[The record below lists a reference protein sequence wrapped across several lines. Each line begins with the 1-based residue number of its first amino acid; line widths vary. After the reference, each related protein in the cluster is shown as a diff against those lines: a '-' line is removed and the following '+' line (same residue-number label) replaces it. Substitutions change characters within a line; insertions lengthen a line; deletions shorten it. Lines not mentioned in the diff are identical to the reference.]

1 MQRDYGST
9 RKLSGQ
15 KMDKTS
21 SNLPDKY
28 SHQPVFLEEAVD
40 GLNIFS
46 GGTYVD
52 ATFGRGGHS
61 AKILSR
67 LGFDGKLIAIDKDP
81 EAIEYAKA
89 LNDKRLSLYHGSF
102 SELGNLL
109 KSLKIEKVNGVLLD
123 LGVSSPQIDSANRGF
138 SFQKTGPL
146 DMRMNTSS
154 GQTVY
159 EWLMGAT
166 SLQIE
171 KVLKDFGDEKLSSFI
186 AAEIILRRDN
196 KDCNAR
202 KQFPETTSDLADLVV
217 GVIEGKRK
225 RHYHKTHPAT
235 KTFQALRVFINNELE
250 ELQDLLEQIPMIVS
264 HNGRLS
270 VISFHSLEH
279 RLVKFSMRPRKVQS
293 NNYSAHPKRLGFFSD
308 QDTIKFAN
316 CTIKEIKKIKPSRD
330 NIQENPRSRSA
341 LLRVGEIICAEQ
353 E

>member
-1 MQRDYGST
+1 MNE
-9 RKLSGQ
+9 
-15 KMDKTS
+15 TS
-21 SNLPDKY
+21 SNSRENYL
-28 SHQPVFLEEAVD
+28 HQPVFLEEAVD

-61 AKILSR
+61 VEILSR

-81 EAIEYAKA
+81 EAVEYAKT
-89 LNDKRLSLYHGSF
+89 LNDKRLSVYHGSF
-102 SELGNLL
+102 SELGDLL
-109 KSLKIEKVNGVLLD
+109 KSLKIRKVNGVLLD
-123 LGVSSPQIDSANRGF
+123 LGISSPQIDSADRGF

-146 DMRMNTSS
+146 DMRMNTST

-186 AAEIILRRDN
+186 ASELILRRDDQ
-196 KDCNAR
+196 DCSAS
-202 KQFPETTSDLADLVV
+202 KQFPKTTSDLADLVF
-217 GVIEGKRK
+217 GVIDGKRK
-225 RHYHKTHPAT
+225 RNYYKTHPAT
-235 KTFQALRVFINNELE
+235 KTFQALRIFINNEIEDLK
-250 ELQDLLEQIPMIVS
+250 DLLEQIPMIVS

-279 RLVKFSMRPRKVQS
+279 RLVKFSMRPRTAQS
-293 NNYSAHPKRLGFFSD
+293 NNYRTHPKRLGFFSD
-308 QDTIKFAN
+308 QDKIKFPH
-316 CTIKEIKKIKPSRD
+316 CTIKELKKIKPSRKS
-330 NIQENPRSRSA
+330 IQENPRSRSA

>member
-1 MQRDYGST
+1 MNE
-9 RKLSGQ
+9 
-15 KMDKTS
+15 TS
-21 SNLPDKY
+21 SNSRGNYL
-28 SHQPVFLEEAVD
+28 HQPVFLEEAVD

-61 AKILSR
+61 VEILSR

-81 EAIEYAKA
+81 EAIEYARA
-89 LNDKRLSLYHGSF
+89 LNDKRLFLYHGSF

-123 LGVSSPQIDSANRGF
+123 LGLSSPQIDSAGRGF

-146 DMRMNTSS
+146 DMRMNTSR

-186 AAEIILRRDN
+186 ASELILRRDDQ
-196 KDCNAR
+196 DCSAS
-202 KQFPETTSDLADLVV
+202 KQFPKTTSDLADLVF
-217 GVIEGKRK
+217 GVIHGKRK
-225 RHYHKTHPAT
+225 RHYYKTHPAT
-235 KTFQALRVFINNELE
+235 KTFQALRIFINNEIEDLK
-250 ELQDLLEQIPMIVS
+250 DLLEQIPMIVS

-279 RLVKFSMRPRKVQS
+279 RLVKFSMRPRTAQT
-293 NNYSAHPKRLGFFSD
+293 NNHSAHPKRLGFFSD
-308 QDTIKFAN
+308 KDTIKFPN
-316 CTIKEIKKIKPSRD
+316 CTIKEIKKIKPSRES
-330 NIQENPRSRSA
+330 IQENPRSRSA
-341 LLRVGEIICAEQ
+341 LLRVGEIICAKQ
-353 E
+353 G

>member
-1 MQRDYGST
+1 MNE
-9 RKLSGQ
+9 
-15 KMDKTS
+15 TS
-21 SNLPDKY
+21 SNSQGNYL
-28 SHQPVFLEEAVD
+28 HQPVFLEEAVD

-46 GGTYVD
+46 SGTYVD

-61 AKILSR
+61 LEILSR

-81 EAIEYAKA
+81 EAIEYAKT

-123 LGVSSPQIDSANRGF
+123 LGVSSPQIDSADRGF

-146 DMRMNTSS
+146 DMRMNTST

-171 KVLKDFGDEKLSSFI
+171 KVLKDFGDENLSSLI
-186 AAEIILRRDN
+186 AAELILRRDN
-196 KDCNAR
+196 KEDCTAR
-202 KQFPETTSDLADLVV
+202 KQFPETTSDLADLVF
-217 GVIEGKRK
+217 GVIDGKRK
-225 RHYHKTHPAT
+225 RFYYKTHPAT
-235 KTFQALRVFINNELE
+235 KTFQALRIFINNELE
-250 ELQDLLEQIPMIVS
+250 ELKDLLEQIPMIVS
-264 HNGRLS
+264 NNGRLS
-270 VISFHSLEH
+270 IISFHSLEH

-293 NNYSAHPKRLGFFSD
+293 NKYSAHPKRLGFFSD
-308 QDTIKFAN
+308 HDEIKFPN
-316 CTIKEIKKIKPSRD
+316 CTIKEIRKIKPSRE

>member
-1 MQRDYGST
+1 MNE
-9 RKLSGQ
+9 
-15 KMDKTS
+15 TS
-21 SNLPDKY
+21 AISRENYL
-28 SHQPVFLEEAVD
+28 HQPVFLEQAVD

-61 AKILSR
+61 VEILSR

-89 LNDKRLSLYHGSF
+89 LNDKRLFLYHGSF

-123 LGVSSPQIDSANRGF
+123 LGVSSPQIDSADRGF

-146 DMRMNTSS
+146 DMRMNTSK

-159 EWLMGAT
+159 EWLMEAN

-171 KVLKDFGDEKLSSFI
+171 KVLKDFGDERLSSCI
-186 AAEIILRRDN
+186 AAELILRRDN
-196 KDCNAR
+196 KDCNPS
-202 KQFPETTSDLADLVV
+202 KQFPKTTSDLADLVF
-217 GVIEGKRK
+217 GVIDGKRK
-225 RHYHKTHPAT
+225 RQYYKTHPAT
-235 KTFQALRVFINNELE
+235 KTFQALRIFINNELE
-250 ELQDLLEQIPMIVS
+250 ELKDLLEQIPMIVS
-264 HNGRLS
+264 HNGRLA

-279 RLVKFSMRPRKVQS
+279 RLVKFSMRPGKVQS
-293 NNYSAHPKRLGFFSD
+293 NNYISHPKRLGFFSD
-308 QDTIKFAN
+308 QDTIKFPN
-316 CTIKEIKKIKPSRD
+316 CMIKEIKKIKPSRED
-330 NIQENPRSRSA
+330 IQENPRSRSA
-341 LLRVGEIICAEQ
+341 LLRVGEIFCAKQ

>member
-1 MQRDYGST
+1 MNESY
-9 RKLSGQ
+9 LSSRG
-15 KMDKTS
+15 
-21 SNLPDKY
+21 NYL
-28 SHQPVFLEEAVD
+28 HQPVFLEEAVD

-61 AKILSR
+61 IEILSR

-81 EAIEYAKA
+81 EAIEHAKA
-89 LNDKRLSLYHGSF
+89 LKDKRLSLYHGSF

-146 DMRMNTSS
+146 DMRMNTST

-171 KVLKDFGDEKLSSFI
+171 KVLKDFGEEKLSSYI
-186 AAEIILRRDN
+186 AAELILRRDN
-196 KDCNAR
+196 KDCNVN
-202 KQFPETTSDLADLVV
+202 KQFPKTTSDLANLVF
-217 GVIEGKRK
+217 GVIDEKRK
-225 RHYHKTHPAT
+225 RHYYKTHPAT
-235 KTFQALRVFINNELE
+235 KTFQALRIFINNELE
-250 ELQDLLEQIPMIVS
+250 DLKDLLEQIPMIVS
-264 HNGRLS
+264 HKGRLS

-293 NNYSAHPKRLGFFSD
+293 NNYSTHPKRLGFFSD
-308 QDTIKFAN
+308 QDTIKFPN

-330 NIQENPRSRSA
+330 NTRGNPRSRSA

>member
-1 MQRDYGST
+1 MNE
-9 RKLSGQ
+9 
-15 KMDKTS
+15 TS
-21 SNLPDKY
+21 SNSGGNL
-28 SHQPVFLEEAVD
+28 HQPVFLEEAVD

-61 AKILSR
+61 VEILSR

-89 LNDKRLSLYHGSF
+89 LNDRRLFLYHGSF

-109 KSLKIEKVNGVLLD
+109 KSLNIEKVNGVLVD
-123 LGVSSPQIDSANRGF
+123 LGVSSPQIDSADRGF

-146 DMRMNTSS
+146 DMRMNTST

-186 AAEIILRRDN
+186 ATELILRRDN
-196 KDCNAR
+196 QDSSAS
-202 KQFPETTSDLADLVV
+202 KQFPETTSDLADLVF
-217 GVIEGKRK
+217 GVIDGKRK
-225 RHYHKTHPAT
+225 RHYYKTHPAT
-235 KTFQALRVFINNELE
+235 KTFQALRIFINNEIEDLKN
-250 ELQDLLEQIPMIVS
+250 LLEQIPMVVS

-279 RLVKFSMRPRKVQS
+279 TLVKFSMRPRKAQN

-308 QDTIKFAN
+308 QGTFKSPK
-316 CTIKEIKKIKPSRD
+316 CTIKEIKKIKPSRES
-330 NIQENPRSRSA
+330 IRENPRSRSA

>member
-1 MQRDYGST
+1 MNE
-9 RKLSGQ
+9 
-15 KMDKTS
+15 TS
-21 SNLPDKY
+21 SNSRGNYL
-28 SHQPVFLEEAVD
+28 HQPVFLEEAVD

-61 AKILSR
+61 VEILSR

-89 LNDKRLSLYHGSF
+89 LNDKRLFLYHGSF

-123 LGVSSPQIDSANRGF
+123 LGVSSPQIDSADRGF

-146 DMRMNTSS
+146 DMRMNTST

-186 AAEIILRRDN
+186 ASELILRRDN
-196 KDCNAR
+196 KDCNAS
-202 KQFPETTSDLADLVV
+202 KQFPETTSDLADLVF
-217 GVIEGKRK
+217 GVIDGKRK
-225 RHYHKTHPAT
+225 RHYYKTHPAT
-235 KTFQALRVFINNELE
+235 KTFQALRIFINNELE
-250 ELQDLLEQIPMIVS
+250 DLKDLLEQIPMIVS

-293 NNYSAHPKRLGFFSD
+293 NNYSTHPKRLGFFSD
-308 QDTIKFAN
+308 QDTIKFPN
-316 CTIKEIKKIKPSRD
+316 CTIKEIKKIKPSRE

>member
-1 MQRDYGST
+1 MNE
-9 RKLSGQ
+9 
-15 KMDKTS
+15 TS
-21 SNLPDKY
+21 SNGRGNYLHK
-28 SHQPVFLEEAVD
+28 PVFLVEAVD

-61 AKILSR
+61 VEILSR
-67 LGFDGKLIAIDKDP
+67 LGLDGKLIAIDKDP
-81 EAIEYAKA
+81 EAIECAKA
-89 LNDKRLSLYHGSF
+89 LKDKRLFLHHGSF
-102 SELGNLL
+102 SELSNIL

-123 LGVSSPQIDSANRGF
+123 LGISSPQIDSAERGF

-146 DMRMNTSS
+146 DMRMNNSI

-171 KVLKDFGDEKLSSFI
+171 KVLKDFGEEKLSSYI
-186 AAEIILRRDN
+186 ATELILRRDN
-196 KDCNAR
+196 KDCNVN
-202 KQFPETTSDLADLVV
+202 KQFPETTSDLANLVF
-217 GVIEGKRK
+217 GVIDGKRK
-225 RHYHKTHPAT
+225 RHHHKIHPAT
-235 KTFQALRVFINNELE
+235 KTFQAFRIFINNELG
-250 ELQDLLEQIPMIVS
+250 ELKDLLEQIPMIVS

-279 RLVKFSMRPRKVQS
+279 RMVKFSMRSRKVQS
-293 NNYSAHPKRLGFFSD
+293 NNYSTHPKRLGFFSD
-308 QDTIKFAN
+308 QDAINFPK
-316 CTIKEIKKIKPSRD
+316 CRIKEIKKIKPSRE

-341 LLRVGEIICAEQ
+341 LLRVGEIICTEQ

>member
-1 MQRDYGST
+1 MNE
-9 RKLSGQ
+9 
-15 KMDKTS
+15 TS
-21 SNLPDKY
+21 SNSRESYL
-28 SHQPVFLEEAVD
+28 HQPVFLEEAVD

-46 GGTYVD
+46 SGTYVD

-61 AKILSR
+61 VEILSR

-89 LNDKRLSLYHGSF
+89 LNDKRLFLYHGSF

-123 LGVSSPQIDSANRGF
+123 LGISSPQIDSADRGF

-146 DMRMNTSS
+146 DMRMNTST

-186 AAEIILRRDN
+186 ASELILRRDDQ
-196 KDCNAR
+196 DCSAS
-202 KQFPETTSDLADLVV
+202 KQFPKTTSDLADLVF
-217 GVIEGKRK
+217 GVIDGKRK
-225 RHYHKTHPAT
+225 RNYYKTHPAT
-235 KTFQALRVFINNELE
+235 KTFQALRIFINNEIEDLKN
-250 ELQDLLEQIPMIVS
+250 LLEQIPMIVS

-279 RLVKFSMRPRKVQS
+279 RLVKFSMRPRTAQS
-293 NNYSAHPKRLGFFSD
+293 NNYSTHPKRLGFFSD
-308 QDTIKFAN
+308 KDTLKFPN
-316 CTIKEIKKIKPSRD
+316 CTIKEIKKIKPSRES
-330 NIQENPRSRSA
+330 IQENPRSRSA

>member
-1 MQRDYGST
+1 MNE
-9 RKLSGQ
+9 
-15 KMDKTS
+15 TS
-21 SNLPDKY
+21 SNSRKNCL
-28 SHQPVFLEEAVD
+28 HQSVFLEEAVD

-61 AKILSR
+61 VEILSR

-89 LNDKRLSLYHGSF
+89 LNDKRLFLYHGSF

-109 KSLKIEKVNGVLLD
+109 KSLKIKKVNGVLLD
-123 LGVSSPQIDSANRGF
+123 LGISSPQIDSADRGF

-146 DMRMNTSS
+146 DMRMNTSK

-186 AAEIILRRDN
+186 ASELILRRDN
-196 KDCNAR
+196 QDCSAS
-202 KQFPETTSDLADLVV
+202 KQFPKTTSDLADLVF
-217 GVIEGKRK
+217 GVISGKRK
-225 RHYHKTHPAT
+225 RHYYKTHPAT
-235 KTFQALRVFINNELE
+235 KTFQALRIFINNEIEDLK
-250 ELQDLLEQIPMIVS
+250 DLLEQIPMIVS

-279 RLVKFSMRPRKVQS
+279 RLVKFSMRPRTAQS
-293 NNYSAHPKRLGFFSD
+293 NNYGTHPKRLGFFSD
-308 QDTIKFAN
+308 RDTIKFPN
-316 CTIKEIKKIKPSRD
+316 CTIKEIKKIKPSRES
-330 NIQENPRSRSA
+330 IQENPRSRSA